1 MAYVVKNDDDLMV
14 VGFVNDDKDV
24 DSKYVVN
31 QDEFFEALFGIL
43 KNSDDMSYLFNDEK
57 GGN

>member
-14 VGFVNDDKDV
+14 VGFVNDDKGV